1 MKDDEL
7 DKDIPM
13 KIIGHWYC
21 RCGRCGAMLFEGKER
36 CDNCGQMIDWST
48 RQEDW
53 RCWSSP
59 PSYEQS
65 KAVKLE

>member
-48 RQEDW
+48 R
-53 RCWSSP
+53 
-59 PSYEQS
+59 
-65 KAVKLE
+65 